1 MRLRKTLWGIALLA
15 FGVVA
20 AQAANADGAKIVRE
34 GNGKGALACVACHGM
49 DGAGQPAA
57 GFPRLAGLNADYL
70 VKQLRDMKQGL
81 RSNPIMQPVAKA
93 LNDKEIAETA
103 RYYAA
108 LPVPPALEP
117 TPGDEIFKKGELLA
131 TTGNWGKGLPACFQ
145 CHGDQGKGVATHFPA
160 IATQSASYVISQLN
174 NWKNG
179 TRHND
184 PLGLMKAVAERLSD
198 EEMKAVAAYL
208 ASRGTR

>member
-1 MRLRKTLWGIALLA
+1 MRLRKTLQGAALLA
-15 FGVVA
+15 IGVVA
-20 AQAANADGAKIVRE
+20 AQAAQADGAKIVRE
-34 GNGKGALACVACHGM
+34 GNGKGALACVSCHGM

-93 LNDKEIAETA
+93 LSDKEIAETA

-108 LPVPPALEP
+108 LPVSPALEP
-117 TPGDEIFKKGELLA
+117 APASDMLKKGEMLA
-131 TTGNWGKGLPACFQ
+131 TTGNWSKGVPACFQ
-145 CHGDQGKGVATHFPA
+145 CHGNQGKGVATHFPA
-160 IATQSASYVISQLN
+160 IAPQSASYVISQLK

-184 PLGLMKAVAERLSD
+184 PAGLMKAVADHLSD
-198 EEMKAVAAYL
+198 DEMTAVAAYL